1 MENPAPQSNH
11 TNSRRLAR
19 LQRRYRRSYDAA
31 SLLVYLLAI
40 YVWGLYLPA
49 LGLDFALLDD
59 PYRIGSWA
67 PSAVLEWEV
76 RTFGGAAAIYHTV
89 NLCFLYATTLVVYAL
104 TRLLI
109 PKSPIWIA
117 TLAAALFMA
126 NPVHTDAVLLLSGVS
141 DLLPAVVGLGA
152 LTLYVWTSRPEKA
165 PTRTVNAIAAWVAVA
180 AAVAMFRELVGL
192 GLAVALYEG
201 MIVGPE
207 RRAPVLSR
215 IAGILLFGAGVAIH
229 GNSWNSRAVDPTAMF
244 APLYFIAYPIGFL
257 PENARLFY
265 DWPVLGWLSALVV
278 ALLIFLVHRKTR
290 HAVMLFGIFAAFAF
304 RVMQGDGEVDPV
316 HLAGGGNLL
325 IESALLSIALV
336 IVFARMMSHPKWRTI
351 VITGTTL
358 FALFVFVVQARV
370 VFDWRHAA
378 NQVRAFQAG
387 AAQASLPI
395 GVFPDYQH
403 FKTAPMN
410 LSETISFDTPFSRAK
425 AHQALLE
432 LDYHR
437 GMRVEVET
445 YTPDEAVVRVEL
457 NDAQRIFPR
466 PWALLRHD
474 SVERDELRVEVVERG
489 EDFVR
494 LRVTPL
500 TGALPATYLSV
511 EPY

>member
-1 MENPAPQSNH
+1 METSAPQSGQENP
-11 TNSRRLAR
+11 RRLAR

-31 SLLVYLLAI
+31 SLLVYVLAV

-49 LGLDFALLDD
+49 FGPDFALLDD
-59 PYRIGSWA
+59 PRRIESWA
-67 PSAVLEWEV
+67 SSAVFGWEL
-76 RTFGGAAAIYHTV
+76 RAFGAAPAMYHAL
-89 NLCFLYATTLVVYAL
+89 NLGLLYAGTLIVYAL
-104 TRLLI
+104 TRLLV
-109 PKSPIWIA
+109 PKTPIWIA

-152 LTLYVWTSRPEKA
+152 LTLYVWARRPENA
-165 PTRTVNAIAAWVAVA
+165 PARTVNAIAAWLAVA
-180 AAVAMFRELVGL
+180 AAVAIFRELVGL
-192 GLAVALYEG
+192 GLAVTLYDG
-201 MIVGPE
+201 MIVGPG
-207 RRAPVLSR
+207 RRARVLSSV
-215 IAGILLFGAGVAIH
+215 AGIVLFGAGVAIH
-229 GNSWNSRAVDPTAMF
+229 WSTWDSSALSPAATF
-244 APLYFIAYPIGFL
+244 APLYFVAYPIGFL

-278 ALLIFLVHRKTR
+278 ALLIFLVYRKTR

-304 RVMQGDGEVDPV
+304 RVMQGDREVDPV
-316 HLAGGGNLL
+316 HLSGGGSLL

-336 IVFARMMSHPKWRTI
+336 VVFARMMSHPKWRTI

-387 AAQASLPI
+387 AAHASSSI
-395 GVFPDYQH
+395 GILPDYQH

-410 LSETISFDTPFSRAK
+410 LSETISYNTPFSRAI

-437 GMRVEVET
+437 DMRVEVET
-445 YTPDEAVVRVEL
+445 YTPDKAVVRVEL

-474 SVERDELRVEVVERG
+474 SAERDELRVEVVERG

-494 LRVTPL
+494 VRVTPL
-500 TGALPATYLSV
+500 AGALPLRYLSV